1 MAAEMTEALSYWRK
15 RSLLLRET
23 EHNMTVE
30 YLYALESVY
39 NSAIADVEKDLAAF
53 YARLAK
59 NNEISVTAARRLLD
73 SAELPGFRMTL
84 KEYQETA
91 AQMDL
96 PDEYQRMLENASLRV
111 RISRLEAAK
120 IQLQHHATTLM
131 KTQMD
136 GMEYFLQG
144 LYVHSYSHGAYE
156 IFTGAGM
163 TFSEVGV
170 DADNVAKLISKPWA
184 VDGSSFSEKIWGDHR
199 PRLVNNLSTRLGKM
213 VATGE
218 APDKTIKAIQKEFQT
233 SKNAAVRLVQTE
245 ASYFAEQAKLDIYKD
260 LDVEEYE
267 FQSSLRERTCPECG
281 ALDGKHWK
289 ITEKE
294 PGINFPP
301 IHPNCTICTTIPY
314 VDPAE
319 LEHNTRT
326 AKDKD
331 GKTVRIPRNM
341 KYDEWKELYLKGGK
355 KGDTL
360 PPPRV
365 NKGFDKATLDYWE
378 RMKQIYRP
386 ND

>member
-1 MAAEMTEALSYWRK
+1 MEVNEYWRK
-15 RSLLLRET
+15 RLLLLRET
-23 EHNMTVE
+23 EQNMTVE
-30 YLYALESVY
+30 YLHALEGVY
-39 NSAIADVEKDLAAF
+39 NSAIAEAEKDLATF

-59 NNEISVTAARRLLD
+59 NNEISVTAARRYLD

-84 KEYQETA
+84 KEYQEMA
-91 AQMDL
+91 AKMDL
-96 PDEYQRMLENASLRV
+96 PEEYQRMLENASLRI

-144 LYVHSYSHGAYE
+144 LYIHSYSHGAYE
-156 IFTGAGM
+156 IFKGAGM

-170 DADNVAKLISKPWA
+170 DADSVAKLIRKPWA
-184 VDGSSFSEKIWGDHR
+184 VDGANFSERVWGEHR

-218 APDKTIKAIQKEFQT
+218 APDKTIKAIAKEFQT
-233 SKNAAVRLVQTE
+233 SKSAAVRLVQTE
-245 ASYFAEQAKLDIYKD
+245 ASFFAEQAKLDMYD
-260 LDVEEYE
+260 ELDVEEYE

-281 ALDGKHWK
+281 ALDGMHWK

-314 VDPAE
+314 VDPAD
-319 LEHNTRT
+319 LENNTRA

-331 GKTVRIPRNM
+331 GKTVYIPRNM
-341 KYDEWKELYLKGGK
+341 KYDEYKELYLVGGK

-360 PPPRV
+360 PPPRQ

-386 ND
+386 NE